1 MALVTQRPLD
11 PIRAAQANAAIG
23 AIVIPQHAK
32 PASRDRQ
39 HTWQRKEF
47 KVGGDAVPLAAA
59 DLKGKANLLTLT
71 LIPAH
76 PPPGN
81 GIPRPRRRWCG
92 DGFNTGCR
100 RLPYLFAW

>member
-1 MALVTQRPLD
+1 MALEPQRPLD

-32 PASRDRQ
+32 TAARDRQ
-39 HTWQRKEF
+39 HTRQREEF
-47 KVGGDAVPLAAA
+47 KDGGDAVALAAA

-81 GIPRPRRRWCG
+81 SIPRPRRRWCG
-92 DGFNTGCR
+92 DGFNAGWR
-100 RLPYLFAW
+100 RLP